1 MAYMINDKIKSK
13 VIGINVDTTTTTIA
27 VVDLRG
33 NIVAQD
39 SIPTQNFPN
48 VNNFV
53 EALSERVVMLAE
65 NNGGYENIRSVGM
78 CAPSANYLTGCIEN
92 AANMPWKGIIPIAA
106 MLRDSIGLAVAL
118 GNDAHVTALGE
129 WAYGVAHGMDNFIVV
144 TLVGSGLG
152 SCIFS
157 NGLAHLGC
165 DGFAGEFGHTCIEDG
180 GRQCSCGRK
189 GCLEEYVSTRGIL
202 QTVRELLEANNA
214 PSKMRQKTD
223 LTLDDIAECA
233 DEGDAIAIEAWR
245 RSGEILG
252 TALANYASIV
262 NPEAVIITGELTKY
276 CGRMWP
282 AMEKA
287 FLENVFGNIRDKVK
301 VVVSKIND
309 HERNVLGASALAWK
323 VKEYSLFK

>member
-1 MAYMINDKIKSK
+1 MINDKIKSR

-53 EALSERVVMLAE
+53 EVLSERVITLAE

-92 AANMPWKGIIPIAA
+92 AANMPWKGIVPIAA

-129 WAYGVAHGMDNFIVV
+129 RAYGVAHGMDNFIVV

-152 SCIFS
+152 SCFFS
-157 NGLAHLGC
+157 NGQAHLGSE
-165 DGFAGEFGHTCIEDG
+165 GFAGEFGHTCIEDG

-189 GCLEEYVSTRGIL
+189 GCLEEYVSTRGII
-202 QTVRELLEANNA
+202 QTARDLMEASDA
-214 PSKMRQKTD
+214 PSTLRQLPE
-223 LTLDDIAECA
+223 LTLDAIAACA
-233 DEGDAIAIEAWR
+233 DQGDEMAKEVWKRTA
-245 RSGEILG
+245 EILG
-252 TALANYASIV
+252 RALSNYASVI
-262 NPEAVIITGELTKY
+262 NPEAIVLTGMLINY
-276 CGRMWP
+276 VDRMWP

>member
-1 MAYMINDKIKSK
+1 MINDKIKSR

-152 SCIFS
+152 
-157 NGLAHLGC
+157 LAHLGS

-301 VVVSKIND
+301 VVVSKIP
-309 HERNVLGASALAWK
+309 RLTTTSATCWEPVRWRGK
-323 VKEYSLFK
+323 SRSTHYSSKQLI

>member
-1 MAYMINDKIKSK
+1 MINDKIKSK
-13 VIGINVDTTTTTIA
+13 VIGINVDVTTTTIA

-33 NIVAQD
+33 NIVAQT
-39 SIPTQNFPN
+39 SIPTKDYPN

-53 EALSERVVMLAE
+53 EVLSEQVITLAE

-78 CAPSANYLTGCIEN
+78 CAPSSNYLTGCIEN
-92 AANMPWKGIIPIAA
+92 ASNMPWKGVVPIAA

-152 SCIFS
+152 SCFFS
-157 NGLAHLGC
+157 NGQAHLGS

-189 GCLEEYVSTRGIL
+189 GCLEEYVSTRGII
-202 QTVRELLEANNA
+202 QTARDLMEASDA
-214 PSKMRQKTD
+214 PSTLRQLPE
-223 LTLDDIAECA
+223 LTLDAIAACA
-233 DEGDAIAIEAWR
+233 DQGDEMAKEVWKRTA
-245 RSGEILG
+245 EILG
-252 TALANYASIV
+252 RALSNYASVI
-262 NPEAVIITGELTKY
+262 NPEAIVLTGMLINY
-276 CGRMWP
+276 VDRMWP

>member
-1 MAYMINDKIKSK
+1 MINDKIKSK

-78 CAPSANYLTGCIEN
+78 CAPSSNYLTGCIEN
-92 AANMPWKGIIPIAA
+92 APNMPWKGVIPIAA

-129 WAYGVAHGMDNFIVV
+129 RAYGVAHGMDNFIVV

-152 SCIFS
+152 SCVFS
-157 NGLAHLGC
+157 NGLAHLGS

-252 TALANYASIV
+252 IALANYASIV

>member
-1 MAYMINDKIKSK
+1 MINDKIKSK

-78 CAPSANYLTGCIEN
+78 CAPSSNYLTGCIEN
-92 AANMPWKGIIPIAA
+92 APNMPWKGIIPIAA

-152 SCIFS
+152 SCFFS
-157 NGLAHLGC
+157 NGQAHLGS

-189 GCLEEYVSTRGIL
+189 GCLEEYVSTRGII
-202 QTVRELLEANNA
+202 QTARDLMEASDA
-214 PSKMRQKTD
+214 PSTLRQLPE
-223 LTLDDIAECA
+223 LTLDAIAACA
-233 DEGDAIAIEAWR
+233 DQGDEMAKEVWKRTA
-245 RSGEILG
+245 EILG
-252 TALANYASIV
+252 RALSNYASVI
-262 NPEAVIITGELTKY
+262 NPEAIVLTGMLINY
-276 CGRMWP
+276 VDRMWP

>member
-1 MAYMINDKIKSK
+1 MINDKIKSK
-13 VIGINVDTTTTTIA
+13 VIGINVDVATTTVA

-39 SIPTQNFPN
+39 TIATRNYPN

-53 EALSERVVMLAE
+53 EALSERVIMLAE
-65 NNGGYENIRSVGM
+65 NNGGYESIRSVGM

-92 AANMPWKGIIPIAA
+92 SPNMPWKGIVPIAA

-129 WAYGVAHGMDNFIVV
+129 SSFGVAHGMDNFIVV

-152 SCIFS
+152 SCFFS
-157 NGLAHLGC
+157 NGLAHLGS
-165 DGFAGEFGHTCIEDG
+165 DGFAGELGHTCIDAG

-202 QTVRELLEANNA
+202 QTARELLEANDA
-214 PSKMRQKTD
+214 PSKMRQNTA
-223 LTLDDIAECA
+223 LTLDDIAESA
-233 DEGDAIAIEAWR
+233 DEGDSIALEVWR
-245 RSGEILG
+245 YTGYLLG
-252 TALANYASIV
+252 VALANYASVV
-262 NPEAVIITGELTKY
+262 NPEAIILTGELTKY
-276 CGRMWP
+276 SGRMWA
-282 AMEKA
+282 AMEEG
-287 FLENVFGNIRDKVK
+287 FVQNVFGNIRDKVK
-301 VVVSKIND
+301 IVVSKIND
-309 HERNVLGASALAWK
+309 SERNVLGASALAWK

>member
-1 MAYMINDKIKSK
+1 MINDKIKSK

-92 AANMPWKGIIPIAA
+92 AANMPWKGIVPIAA

-152 SCIFS
+152 SCFFS
-157 NGLAHLGC
+157 NGQAHLGS

-189 GCLEEYVSTRGIL
+189 GCLEEYVSTRGII
-202 QTVRELLEANNA
+202 QTARDLMEASDA
-214 PSKMRQKTD
+214 PSTLRQLPE
-223 LTLDDIAECA
+223 LTLDAIAACA
-233 DEGDAIAIEAWR
+233 DQGDEMAKEVWKRTA
-245 RSGEILG
+245 EILG
-252 TALANYASIV
+252 RALSNYASVI
-262 NPEAVIITGELTKY
+262 NPEAIVLTGMLINY
-276 CGRMWP
+276 VDRMWP

>member
-1 MAYMINDKIKSK
+1 MINDKIKSK
-13 VIGINVDTTTTTIA
+13 VIGINVDVVTTTIA

-39 SIPTQNFPN
+39 TIATQNYPN

-53 EALSERVVMLAE
+53 EALSERVIMLAE
-65 NNGGYENIRSVGM
+65 NNGGYESIRSVGM

-92 AANMPWKGIIPIAA
+92 SPNMPWKGIVPIAA

-129 WAYGVAHGMDNFIVV
+129 SAFGVAHGMDNFIVV

-152 SCIFS
+152 SCFFS
-157 NGLAHLGC
+157 NGLAHLGS
-165 DGFAGEFGHTCIEDG
+165 DGFAGELGHTCIDAG

-202 QTVRELLEANNA
+202 QTARELLEANDA
-214 PSKMRQKTD
+214 PSKMRQNTA

-233 DEGDAIAIEAWR
+233 DEGDSIALEVWR
-245 RSGEILG
+245 HTGYLLG
-252 TALANYASIV
+252 VALANYASVV
-262 NPEAVIITGELTKY
+262 NPEAIILTGELTKY
-276 CGRMWP
+276 SGRMW
-282 AMEKA
+282 AAVEEG
-287 FLENVFGNIRDKVK
+287 FVQNVFGNIRDKVK
-301 VVVSKIND
+301 IVVSKID
-309 HERNVLGASALAWK
+309 DFERNVLGASALAWK

>member
-1 MAYMINDKIKSK
+1 MINDKIKSK
-13 VIGINVDTTTTTIA
+13 VIGINVDVATTTVA

-39 SIPTQNFPN
+39 TIATQNYPN

-53 EALSERVVMLAE
+53 EALSERVIMLAE
-65 NNGGYENIRSVGM
+65 NNGGYESIRSVGM

-92 AANMPWKGIIPIAA
+92 SPNMPWKGIVPIAA

-129 WAYGVAHGMDNFIVV
+129 SAFGVAHGMDNFIVV

-152 SCIFS
+152 SCFFS
-157 NGLAHLGC
+157 NGLAHLGS
-165 DGFAGEFGHTCIEDG
+165 DGFAGEFGHTCIDAG

-202 QTVRELLEANNA
+202 QTARELLEANDA
-214 PSKMRQKTD
+214 PSKMRQNTA
-223 LTLDDIAECA
+223 LTLDDIAESA
-233 DEGDAIAIEAWR
+233 DEGDSIALEVWR
-245 RSGEILG
+245 HTGYLLG
-252 TALANYASIV
+252 VALANYASVV
-262 NPEAVIITGELTKY
+262 NPEAIILTGELTKY
-276 CGRMWP
+276 SGRMWA
-282 AMEKA
+282 AMEEG
-287 FLENVFGNIRDKVK
+287 FVQNVFGNIRDKVK
-301 VVVSKIND
+301 IVVSKIND
-309 HERNVLGASALAWK
+309 FERNVLGASALAWK

>member
-1 MAYMINDKIKSK
+1 MINDKIKSR

-152 SCIFS
+152 SCFFS
-157 NGLAHLGC
+157 NGQAHLGS

-189 GCLEEYVSTRGIL
+189 GCLEEYVSTRGII
-202 QTVRELLEANNA
+202 QTARDLMEASDA
-214 PSKMRQKTD
+214 PSTLRQLPE
-223 LTLDDIAECA
+223 LTLDAIAACA
-233 DEGDAIAIEAWR
+233 DQGDEMAKEVWKRTA
-245 RSGEILG
+245 EILG
-252 TALANYASIV
+252 RALSNYASVI
-262 NPEAVIITGELTKY
+262 NPEAIVLTGMLINY
-276 CGRMWP
+276 VDRMWP

>member
-1 MAYMINDKIKSK
+1 MINDKIKSK

-92 AANMPWKGIIPIAA
+92 AANMPWKGVIPIAA

-152 SCIFS
+152 SCVFS

-287 FLENVFGNIRDKVK
+287 FLETVFGNIRDKVK
-301 VVVSKIND
+301 VVISKIND

>member
-1 MAYMINDKIKSK
+1 MINDKIKSK
-13 VIGINVDTTTTTIA
+13 VIGVNIDSSTTAIA

-39 SIPTQNFPN
+39 YIPTQNFPN

-53 EALSERVVMLAE
+53 EALSERVITLAE

-92 AANMPWKGIIPIAA
+92 AANMPWKGIVPIAA

-157 NGLAHLGC
+157 NGQAHLGS

-189 GCLEEYVSTRGIL
+189 GCLEEYVSTRGII
-202 QTVRELLEANNA
+202 QTARDLMEASDA
-214 PSKMRQKTD
+214 PSTLRQLPE
-223 LTLDDIAECA
+223 LTLDAIAACA
-233 DEGDAIAIEAWR
+233 DQGDEMAKEVWKRTA
-245 RSGEILG
+245 EILG
-252 TALANYASIV
+252 RALSNYASVI
-262 NPEAVIITGELTKY
+262 NPEAIVLTGMLINY
-276 CGRMWP
+276 VDRMWP

>member
-1 MAYMINDKIKSK
+1 MINDKIKSK

-33 NIVAQD
+33 NILAQD

-78 CAPSANYLTGCIEN
+78 CAPSSNYLTGCIEN
-92 AANMPWKGIIPIAA
+92 APNMPWKGIIPIAA

-152 SCIFS
+152 SCVFS
-157 NGLAHLGC
+157 NGLAHLGS

-276 CGRMWP
+276 CDRMWP

>member
-1 MAYMINDKIKSK
+1 MINDKIKSK

-152 SCIFS
+152 SCVFS

>member
-1 MAYMINDKIKSK
+1 MINDKIKSK
-13 VIGINVDTTTTTIA
+13 VIGINVDITTTTIA

-78 CAPSANYLTGCIEN
+78 CAPSSNYLTGCIEN
-92 AANMPWKGIIPIAA
+92 APNMPWKGVIPIAA

-129 WAYGVAHGMDNFIVV
+129 RAYGVAHGMDNFIVV

-152 SCIFS
+152 SCVFS

-252 TALANYASIV
+252 IALANYASIV

>member
-1 MAYMINDKIKSK
+1 MINDKIKSK
-13 VIGINVDTTTTTIA
+13 VIGINVDVATTTVA

-39 SIPTQNFPN
+39 TIATRNYPN

-53 EALSERVVMLAE
+53 EALSERVIMLAE
-65 NNGGYENIRSVGM
+65 NNGGYESIRSVGM

-92 AANMPWKGIIPIAA
+92 SPNMPWKGIVPIAA

-129 WAYGVAHGMDNFIVV
+129 SSFGVAHGMDNFIVV

-152 SCIFS
+152 SCFFS
-157 NGLAHLGC
+157 NGLAHLGS
-165 DGFAGEFGHTCIEDG
+165 DGFAGEFGHTCIDAG

-202 QTVRELLEANNA
+202 QTARELLEANDA
-214 PSKMRQKTD
+214 PSKMRQNTA
-223 LTLDDIAECA
+223 LTLDDIAESA
-233 DEGDAIAIEAWR
+233 DEGDSIALEVWR
-245 RSGEILG
+245 YTGYLLG
-252 TALANYASIV
+252 VALANYASVV
-262 NPEAVIITGELTKY
+262 NPEAIILTGELTKY
-276 CGRMWP
+276 SGRMWA
-282 AMEKA
+282 AMEEG
-287 FLENVFGNIRDKVK
+287 FVQNVFGNIRDKVK
-301 VVVSKIND
+301 IVVSKIND
-309 HERNVLGASALAWK
+309 FERNVLGASALAWK

>member
-1 MAYMINDKIKSK
+1 MINDKIKSR

-78 CAPSANYLTGCIEN
+78 CAPSSNYLTGCIEN
-92 AANMPWKGIIPIAA
+92 APNMPWKGIIPIAA

-152 SCIFS
+152 SC
-157 NGLAHLGC
+157 
-165 DGFAGEFGHTCIEDG
+165 AGEFGHTCIEDG

-189 GCLEEYVSTRGIL
+189 GCLEEYVSTRGII
-202 QTVRELLEANNA
+202 QTARDLMEASDA
-214 PSKMRQKTD
+214 PSTLRQLPE
-223 LTLDDIAECA
+223 LTLDAIAACA
-233 DEGDAIAIEAWR
+233 DQGDEMAKEVWKRTA
-245 RSGEILG
+245 EILG
-252 TALANYASIV
+252 RALSNYASVI
-262 NPEAVIITGELTKY
+262 NPEAIVLTGMLINY
-276 CGRMWP
+276 VDRMWP

-287 FLENVFGNIRDKVK
+287 FLENVFG
-301 VVVSKIND
+301 SKIND

>member
-1 MAYMINDKIKSK
+1 MIDDKIKSK
-13 VIGINVDTTTTTIA
+13 VIGINVDTTTTAIA

-33 NIVAQD
+33 NILAQD
-39 SIPTQNFPN
+39 YIPTQNFPN

-53 EALSERVVMLAE
+53 EVLSERVITLAE

-152 SCIFS
+152 SCFFS
-157 NGLAHLGC
+157 NGQAHLGS

-189 GCLEEYVSTRGIL
+189 GCLEEYVSTRGII
-202 QTVRELLEANNA
+202 QTARDLMEASDA
-214 PSKMRQKTD
+214 PSTLRQLPE
-223 LTLDDIAECA
+223 LTLDAIAACA
-233 DEGDAIAIEAWR
+233 DQGDEMAKEVWKRTA
-245 RSGEILG
+245 EILG
-252 TALANYASIV
+252 RALSNYASVI
-262 NPEAVIITGELTKY
+262 NPEAIVLTGMLINY
-276 CGRMWP
+276 VDRMWP

-287 FLENVFGNIRDKVK
+287 FLENVFGNIRDKVR

>member
-1 MAYMINDKIKSK
+1 MINDKIKSK
-13 VIGINVDTTTTTIA
+13 VIGINVDVATTTVA

-39 SIPTQNFPN
+39 TIATRNYPN

-53 EALSERVVMLAE
+53 EALSERVIMLAE
-65 NNGGYENIRSVGM
+65 NNGGYESIRSVGM

-92 AANMPWKGIIPIAA
+92 SPNMPWKGIVPIAA

-129 WAYGVAHGMDNFIVV
+129 SSFGVAHGMDNFIVV

-152 SCIFS
+152 SCFFS
-157 NGLAHLGC
+157 NGLAHLGS
-165 DGFAGEFGHTCIEDG
+165 DGFAGELGHTCIDAG

-202 QTVRELLEANNA
+202 QTARELLEANDT
-214 PSKMRQKTD
+214 PSKMRQNTA
-223 LTLDDIAECA
+223 LTLDDIAESA
-233 DEGDAIAIEAWR
+233 DEGDSIALEVWR
-245 RSGEILG
+245 YTGYLLG
-252 TALANYASIV
+252 VALANYASVV
-262 NPEAVIITGELTKY
+262 NPEAIILTGELTKY
-276 CGRMWP
+276 SGRMWA
-282 AMEKA
+282 AMEEG
-287 FLENVFGNIRDKVK
+287 FVQNVFGNIRDKVK
-301 VVVSKIND
+301 IVVSKIND
-309 HERNVLGASALAWK
+309 FERNVLGASALAWK

>member
-1 MAYMINDKIKSK
+1 MINDKIKSK

-152 SCIFS
+152 SCVFS
-157 NGLAHLGC
+157 NGLAHLGS

>member
-1 MAYMINDKIKSK
+1 MIDDKIKSK
-13 VIGINVDTTTTTIA
+13 VIGINVDTTTTAIA

-33 NIVAQD
+33 NILAQD
-39 SIPTQNFPN
+39 YIPTQDYPN
-48 VNNFV
+48 VSNFV
-53 EALSERVVMLAE
+53 EVLSERVITLAE

-152 SCIFS
+152 SCFFS
-157 NGLAHLGC
+157 NGQAHLGS

-189 GCLEEYVSTRGIL
+189 GCLEEYVSTRGII
-202 QTVRELLEANNA
+202 QTARDLMEASDA
-214 PSKMRQKTD
+214 PSTLRQLPE
-223 LTLDDIAECA
+223 LTLDAIAACA
-233 DEGDAIAIEAWR
+233 DQGDEMAKEVWKRTA
-245 RSGEILG
+245 EILG
-252 TALANYASIV
+252 RALSNYASVI
-262 NPEAVIITGELTKY
+262 NPEAIVLTGMLINY
-276 CGRMWP
+276 VDRMWP